1 MFKQKFSGFKEFYKS
16 FLFRAWLSVVLVYSI
31 IVLSVQLAYIYI
43 SDQYNDEWKT
53 IYHQEVIPVLSELVI
68 AGNYGTDGNPV
79 YRVEALAK
87 KYDQYISLH
96 LLGPITPDKNIL
108 TTHTEL
114 FQMSAIKQNQLFYFT
129 DKNDNLYLIE
139 VKNPSH
145 SMLYFGLSF
154 EGFVIR
160 GIPIFFFILFFTF
173 FWARRFLLPVAE
185 MIRASQQV
193 GKGNLQQIAPESI
206 QIATPEIRE
215 LCQNFNIMVQNLSKL
230 QKSQQEMISDIAH
243 ELRSPLARQK
253 LAINLLKERQFHKYD
268 YKELLDRIENE
279 GSRLNELIDEILNY
293 LRPLQNHQL
302 SLIDTGEE
310 VYLTAMLES
319 LIDDAAFEFSKQNK
333 GIEFDLDFD
342 NHMVVRGDFLK
353 LERAIENIIRNA
365 LFHTKPYTKIMVTLK
380 LDPATNEAIIEVKD
394 HGNGVPEEHIPF
406 LTKPFYR
413 VDSARNKKD
422 GGYGL
427 GLTITNEIIKHHNGS
442 ISFENGAVDGLIV
455 TIRLPLVE
463 D

>member
-1 MFKQKFSGFKEFYKS
+1 
-16 FLFRAWLSVVLVYSI
+16 
-31 IVLSVQLAYIYI
+31 
-43 SDQYNDEWKT
+43 
-53 IYHQEVIPVLSELVI
+53 
-68 AGNYGTDGNPV
+68 
-79 YRVEALAK
+79 
-87 KYDQYISLH
+87 
-96 LLGPITPDKNIL
+96 
-108 TTHTEL
+108 
-114 FQMSAIKQNQLFYFT
+114 
-129 DKNDNLYLIE
+129 
-139 VKNPSH
+139 
-145 SMLYFGLSF
+145 
-154 EGFVIR
+154 
-160 GIPIFFFILFFTF
+160 
-173 FWARRFLLPVAE
+173 
-185 MIRASQQV
+185 
-193 GKGNLQQIAPESI
+193 
-206 QIATPEIRE
+206 
-215 LCQNFNIMVQNLSKL
+215 
-230 QKSQQEMISDIAH
+230 MISDIAH

-268 YKELLDRIENE
+268 YKDLLDRIENE